1 MKANYQEGLA
11 FEHGILRKNE
21 INYVDDG
28 PASMLEIGLAISEVD
43 PVITSNLNFRNPDA
57 FKIMI
62 TKSGLEELR
71 VILHYQMM

>member
-21 INYVDDG
+21 VNYVDDG

-43 PVITSNLNFRNPDA
+43 SAITSNLNFRNPDA
-57 FKIMI
+57 FKMLI
-62 TKSGLEELR
+62 TTSGLEELR
-71 VILHYQMM
+71 CALHY